1 VQPNEISPQHSKRVA
16 SKFENHKPE
25 NFDSSME
32 DAENPFLNI
41 IENFNNFS
49 SFPKL
54 NKKVRKSK
62 IFMIFIKIKTFY
74 AQKFIDKIIKN

>member
-1 VQPNEISPQHSKRVA
+1 
-16 SKFENHKPE
+16 
-25 NFDSSME
+25 ME